1 MASTEGTRFE
11 TDVVKKLKAAGFPAG
26 RPTQTKMADVGDIH
40 LGADWVLQAKAW
52 ANVASALREGTKD
65 AQVQAYQA
73 RRRFGAAVIKKTRGS
88 IDDAF
93 VAMPLSVFIEF
104 IQSQAHSEEPETI

>member
-1 MASTEGTRFE
+1 MASSEGTRFE
-11 TDVVKKLKAAGFPAG
+11 TDVVKKLKAAGLTAG

-40 LGADWVLQAKAW
+40 LGDDWVLQAKTW
-52 ANVASALREGTKD
+52 QNTASALREGTKD

-88 IDDAF
+88 IDDAY

-104 IQSQAHSEEPETI
+104 LQSRETPEQ